1 MNEACFIQWSDKIG
15 LPHVVKFNAVTNQT
29 HEGTSE
35 VTEKAVEKGAD
46 VADHIRQNG
55 DRVSFECM
63 VSNEPLF
70 AEDNFGGNENFG
82 IEQAP
87 SLLDVPSY
95 EPPLQPTPGSLF
107 HAAGS
112 AIRNVLF
119 GKPEYVARV
128 LQFAVPFDAVLAVH
142 EKLITLKE
150 DGEVLTVYTST
161 RTYEDMV
168 LTGVVLNKTPSE
180 GTGAKFSLEFK
191 KVRFVESLLV
201 DAPVPTE
208 LRATPPKKK
217 STQGKE
223 ITDPVKKQSMLKKM
237 GL

>member
-1 MNEACFIQWSDKIG
+1 MNEAVFIQYSDLFG
-15 LPHVVKFNAVTNQT
+15 LPHVVKFNAVMNQNQEAT
-29 HEGTSE
+29 AEVSE
-35 VTEKAVEKGAD
+35 HNVEKGAD

-55 DRVSFECM
+55 DRVSLEVI
-63 VSNEPLF
+63 VSNEPIF

-82 IEQAP
+82 ATLP
-87 SLLDVPSY
+87 SLLDVPVY

-112 AIRNVLF
+112 AIKNLIF
-119 GKPEYVARV
+119 GKPEYVAQV
-128 LQFAVPFDAVLAVH
+128 LQFPLEFDAVLAVH
-142 EKLITLKE
+142 NKLIDLKE
-150 DGEVLTVYTST
+150 KGEILTVYTST

-168 LTGVVLNKTPSE
+168 LTGVTLNKTPSE

-191 KVRFVESLLV
+191 KIRFVESLLV

-217 STQGKE
+217 ATQGKAV
-223 ITDPVKKQSMLKKM
+223 DPVKKQSVLKKM
-237 GL
+237 IG